1 MKSPDIEKAVLMYY
15 EKTEIGNAEIM
26 ELFCVSRQTA
36 GKLKN
41 AVLEE
46 MAKMNIRC
54 WLPHHVNTK
63 VAFKTWGIDID
74 DFEKRLK
81 KLRTLKGA

>member
-26 ELFCVSRQTA
+26 ELFGVSRQTA
-36 GKLKN
+36 CKLKN
-41 AVLEE
+41 EVLKE
-46 MAKMNIRC
+46 MAKNNIRC
-54 WLPHHVNTK
+54 WLPKHVNTA

-74 DFEKRLK
+74 DYEKRLK